1 MSDAHPLDPSDGS
14 WKDGPSRWKVLDPA
28 GEPRGTVFT
37 TVYVADELLVDTAI
51 ADAGVFGALEELAAA
66 AGWVIE
72 QRDLEDPW
80 SEAEGG
86 TGEQRSPGA
95 SATVRVRLDV
105 APSSGVVAA
114 TPDAWQLLRKARL
127 DKIDA
132 GVSLNHVLSLDSMG
146 LNPFKANPFKANPFK
161 ANPFKANPFKA
172 NAAGVG
178 MDSYAAPGFGGRQPV
193 TYLGDEPRSSGDVER
208 QPVVAIFDTGC
219 GAHPWFP
226 DRVIFRPKTPDGQ
239 PIGITDPHTDPERYP
254 SQGRPLEGWLG
265 EASGHGTFIA
275 GIVRQECPEAR
286 ILPVRIADADGVIE
300 ENVLI
305 GALGRLLAYMQFA
318 EENHLPRIDVLNL
331 SFGFFHETPE
341 DRDTFSEVARL
352 LDGIRDLGCVVVCSA
367 GNEATDR
374 PAFPAALAP
383 KNVRH
388 VSVGALN
395 PASDSVALFSNIGHW
410 VDVYAPG
417 VSILSTLPVVFQGSV
432 QAGMRDDRLGL
443 RRETLDI
450 DDFRGGFGVWSGT
463 SFAAPVVAGRIA
475 AWIAGGADAA
485 SAVEKVVAALSQEA
499 DD

>member
-1 MSDAHPLDPSDGS
+1 MSDAPPRDPSAGS
-14 WKDGPSRWKVLDPA
+14 WKDGTSRWNVLDPA

-37 TVYVADELLVDTAI
+37 SVYVADELLVDRGV
-51 ADAGVFGALEELAAA
+51 ADDSVFGDLKALAAA
-66 AGWVIE
+66 AGWQIE
-72 QRDLEDPW
+72 QRDLEEPW

-86 TGEQRSPGA
+86 TGESRSPGA

-105 APSSGVVAA
+105 AEQSGVVAS
-114 TPDAWQLLRKARL
+114 TPDAWQLLRQARR
-127 DKIDA
+127 DGVDR

-193 TYLGDEPRSSGDVER
+193 TYLGETPHPSGKAER
-208 QPVVAIFDTGC
+208 TPVVAVFDTGC
-219 GAHPWFP
+219 GEHPWF
-226 DRVIFRPKTPDGQ
+226 RGGVIFDPQTPDGQ
-239 PIGITDPHTDPERYP
+239 PIGITDPRTDPERYP

-275 GIVRQECPEAR
+275 GIVRQECPDAL

-305 GALGRLLAYMQFA
+305 GALGRLLAYMQYA
-318 EENHLPRIDVLNL
+318 RKKGLPSVDVLNL
-331 SFGFFHETPE
+331 SFGFFHETP
-341 DRDTFSEVARL
+341 DDPDTFSEVTRL
-352 LDGIRDLGCVVVCSA
+352 LDEIRALDCVVVCSA

-383 KNVRH
+383 HDARH

-395 PASDSVALFSNIGHW
+395 PAADSVALFSNIGDW

-417 VSILSTLPVVFQGSV
+417 VSILSTLPVSFQGAV

-443 RRETLDI
+443 RRETLDV
-450 DDFRGGFGVWSGT
+450 DDFRGGFAVWSGT

-475 AWIAGGADAA
+475 AHMARGTDAA
-485 SAVEKVVAALSQEA
+485 AAADEVVSALSR
-499 DD
+499 